1 MTEAFFTSLSL
12 VALAEIG
19 DKTQL
24 LAMVLATRYRKPMP
38 IIAGILC
45 ATLANHFL
53 AALVGHG
60 VAGLLDS
67 PAFRIAVAVGF
78 ILMGLWTLVPDTMD
92 EDEVKAPGG
101 AGVFMTTL
109 VAFFLVEM
117 GDKTQVATVALGAQF
132 GSSLAALLAVTA
144 GTTAGMMVAN
154 VPAVYLGEALI
165 ARVSLAL
172 VRKIAAGLFVALG
185 VWSLGTALGYW

>member
-1 MTEAFFTSLSL
+1 MEALLTSTLL

-24 LAMVLATRYRKPMP
+24 LAMLLATRYRRPLP
-38 IIAGILC
+38 IIAGILA

-53 AALVGHG
+53 AALLGHG
-60 VAGLLDS
+60 IAGLLES
-67 PAFRIAVAVGF
+67 PAFRIAVALGF
-78 ILMGLWTLVPDTMD
+78 IAMGLWTLVPDTMD
-92 EDEVKAPGG
+92 DDDGAPSRAG
-101 AGVFMTTL
+101 AGVFLATL

-117 GDKTQVATVALGAQF
+117 GDKTQIATIGLGAQF
-132 GSSLAALLAVTA
+132 GASLGDVLAVTA
-144 GTTAGMMVAN
+144 GTTLGMMIAN

-172 VRKIAAGLFVALG
+172 VRRVAAALFVALG
-185 VWSLGTALGYW
+185 LWLLGGALGWF